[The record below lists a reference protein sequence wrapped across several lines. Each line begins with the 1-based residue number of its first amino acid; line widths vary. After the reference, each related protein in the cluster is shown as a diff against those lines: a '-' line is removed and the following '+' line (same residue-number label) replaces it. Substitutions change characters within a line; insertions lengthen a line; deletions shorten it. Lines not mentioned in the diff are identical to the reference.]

1 VKIPAGAT
9 DGTRV
14 RIPREGNP
22 GQGGGPRGDL
32 YIVTRVQPHTHFE
45 RKGDDLVEDVPVQVE
60 DAVLG
65 GEVEV
70 PTIAGKRV
78 AMKVPA
84 MTQNGRQIKLKG
96 LGMPSLNGKGK
107 GDLVARVRLVIP
119 EDLSDDERAL
129 FEELREMRKNGHAS
143 NGSRK

>member
-1 VKIPAGAT
+1 
-9 DGTRV
+9 
-14 RIPREGNP
+14 
-22 GQGGGPRGDL
+22 
-32 YIVTRVQPHTHFE
+32 
-45 RKGDDLVEDVPVQVE
+45 VPVE

-70 PTIAGKRV
+70 ATIGGKRV

-96 LGMPSLNGKGK
+96 LGMPSLNGQAK

-119 EDLSDDERAL
+119 EDLSEDERAL
-129 FEELREMRKNGHAS
+129 FEELREMRKNGHMQEE
-143 NGSRK
+143 SRK